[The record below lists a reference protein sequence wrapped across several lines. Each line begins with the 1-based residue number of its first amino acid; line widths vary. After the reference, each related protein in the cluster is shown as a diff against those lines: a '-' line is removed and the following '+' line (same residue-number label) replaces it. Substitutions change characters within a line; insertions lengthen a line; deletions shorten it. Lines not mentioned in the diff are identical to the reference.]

1 MKIYFDKNKQEVKE
15 FDLIRFFH
23 FIGARRKK
31 HYMYKQVSRCLIDGR
46 LYLLH
51 LNKNNEKVL
60 LDACVNKIDDNVY
73 ILQDEGVIIQNG

>member
-1 MKIYFDKNKQEVKE
+1 MKKYIDKNKQEVKE
-15 FDLIRFFH
+15 FDLIRFFR

-31 HYMYKQVSRCLIDGR
+31 HYMYKQVKRCLISGR

-73 ILQDEGVIIQNG
+73 ILQDEGVVIQNG